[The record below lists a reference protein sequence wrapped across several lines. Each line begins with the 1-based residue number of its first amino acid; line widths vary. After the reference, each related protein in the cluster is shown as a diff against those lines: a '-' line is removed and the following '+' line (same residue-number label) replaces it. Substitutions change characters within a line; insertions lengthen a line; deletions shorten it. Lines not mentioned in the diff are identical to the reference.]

1 MATAKSPK
9 SKAAKP
15 VKAPAKKVAARKAS
29 PPRGGSTSAG
39 VKAVSG
45 LRLKAPLKKIGAA
58 KKTVRKGT
66 LVGSAG
72 TSSLMATAV
81 DLGAK
86 LSARLNAIADVGPD
100 VIGSKQAF
108 GQMCGILQDQAANP
122 TLRGQALSTLQ
133 AATFDPIAFAKYRAQ
148 YLSVL
153 RKLRMDSDPEIRQR
167 VFGLLAREQ
176 DGDTQAMLLEG
187 LEDPSKAQLS
197 PEKALQLLSYDPHAG
212 AYEVAKKIVQQ
223 PPNDLARREALRVL
237 AADGNSVDLFAG
249 VVTDKSESTDVRQIA
264 ASALN
269 QLAPI
274 RMQEIAR
281 TMAMDDSE
289 SDDARAV
296 GLTALAH
303 FGASSALA
311 SDAPLQEKVD
321 SIGQRTGNASL
332 RAAAQGFK
340 ARYS

>member
-9 SKAAKP
+9 SKATKSL
-15 VKAPAKKVAARKAS
+15 KAPAKKVAARKA
-29 PPRGGSTSAG
+29 PTQRGASTSTG
-39 VKAVSG
+39 IKAITG
-45 LRLKAPLKKIGAA
+45 LGPKVPSKKIAA
-58 KKTVRKGT
+58 KKAARKGT
-66 LVGSAG
+66 LDGSVDPN
-72 TSSLMATAV
+72 SLMATAV
-81 DLGAK
+81 DPGAK
-86 LSARLNAIADVGPD
+86 LNARLNAIVKVGPD
-100 VIGSKQAF
+100 VIGSKQSF
-108 GQMCGILQDQAANP
+108 DQMCGILMDQAANP
-122 TLRGQALSTLQ
+122 ALRGQALSTIQ
-133 AATFDPIAFAKYRAQ
+133 AAAFDPVAFAKYRAQ

-153 RKLRMDSDPEIRQR
+153 RQLRTDPDPEVRQR

-176 DGDTQAMLLEG
+176 DSDTQSMLLEG
-187 LEDPSKAQLS
+187 LDDPSKAQLS

-212 AYEVAKKIVQQ
+212 AYEVAKKIANR

-249 VVTDKSESTDVRQIA
+249 VVSDKSESTDVRQIA

-269 QLAPI
+269 HLAPR

-303 FGASSALA
+303 FGESSTLS
-311 SDAPLQEKVD
+311 SDEPLREKVN
-321 SIGQRTGNASL
+321 SISQSTGNMNL
-332 RAAAQGFK
+332 RTAAQGFK